1 MAVTETPSTAKGSGP
16 EDKYRELSRRLRA
29 ARERSG
35 LSLRALAARLDISP
49 SALSQI
55 ETGRSRP
62 SVGSLYAITSELGV
76 SLDSLFESTERADAP
91 RPSKKQPQ
99 PDPEP
104 GPVQRSGVR
113 RALDLEDGVR
123 WERLTASA
131 DPEVDFLY
139 VSYEPG
145 GASSSGLMR
154 HSGKEYG
161 LVLAGELAVTVGFET
176 HSLAAG
182 DSISFDS
189 TIPHRLANEGMV
201 PVLGVWVVIGRR
213 SDPRAEGL
221 QEQD

>member
-1 MAVTETPSTAKGSGP
+1 VNESPSSAKGSGN

-62 SVGSLYAITSELGV
+62 SVGSLYAITTELGV
-76 SLDSLFESTERADAP
+76 SLDSLFESGERASPPPPSRKEPTSDA
-91 RPSKKQPQ
+91 
-99 PDPEP
+99 EA
-104 GPVQRSGVR
+104 GLVQRSGAR
-113 RALDLEDGVR
+113 RALDLEAGVR

-131 DPEVDFLY
+131 DSEVDFLY
-139 VSYEPG
+139 VSYESG
-145 GASSSGLMR
+145 GASSNGLMR
-154 HSGKEYG
+154 HSGREYG
-161 LVLAGELAVTVGFET
+161 LVLEGELAVTVGFET
-176 HSLAAG
+176 YVLAAG

-189 TIPHRLANEGMV
+189 TTPHRLANEGTV